1 MHYATTNAMR
11 MSRWHTDALE
21 RRCSGIWIMHYVTPN
36 AMIRSRWLTN
46 ALFERRCAAVD
57 F

>member
-11 MSRWHTDALE
+11 MHTDALE
-21 RRCSGIWIMHYVTPN
+21 RRCIWIMHYVTPN